1 MQIRKIIFDPN
12 PSRVSMPVAQK
23 LHRLVDYLQCAEAG
37 CNTSNPQNKYFITK
51 CRINDLIARSSD
63 EENNLTAN
71 NTRTL

>member
-1 MQIRKIIFDPN
+1 
-12 PSRVSMPVAQK
+12 MPVAQQ
-23 LHRLVDYLQCAEAG
+23 LHRLVDYYQCTEAG

-71 NTRTL
+71 NTSTL